1 MTRFSLHP
9 VRLSTVCYRAL
20 LMAYPHAHRQAYGTL
35 MQQLFNDLCR
45 DAYQQNGLW
54 SLIRFWVWTLF
65 DFILS
70 VGTAYREA
78 MEAIMAIKRT
88 FTPMPWRYI
97 LLVVLPGV
105 LFGISRFYYPFY
117 LPFQISFILITL
129 LTLATLIT
137 QKQIPG
143 WGLLMTGLML
153 SWCLIVVIVVG
164 GEWIARPLHYNHE
177 LKHLL
182 GAIPLWAV
190 IGVMG
195 WQYRQA
201 WRSFSWIL
209 GLILLGIVVAALFVG
224 MDALTTA
231 GYMLLPVAL
240 GLPLARR
247 HGTQAI
253 LFVVGA
259 YCWWLFDSD
268 YISGWLLNDQ
278 PFYPVFVVFI
288 RLLFMSVGPL
298 LFLRAQSLR
307 GQAAGLLTPMV
318 LVLVARVLVP
328 WLVIPSSHPARI
340 WWGDTLLSAFMLLA
354 FILAFALYARVDR
367 MESPIAPQ
375 ETEQPV
381 YAG

>member
-1 MTRFSLHP
+1 MNRHAPHP
-9 VRLSTVCYRAL
+9 VRLSVACYHVL
-20 LMAYPHAHRQAYGTL
+20 LMAYPPVYRQTYGPL
-35 MQQLFNDLCR
+35 MQQLFHDLCR

-54 SLIRFWVWTLF
+54 SLTRFWVWTLF

-70 VGTAYREA
+70 IHAVYREA

-88 FTPMPWRYI
+88 LTPMPWRYI

-117 LPFQISFILITL
+117 LPFQISLILIML
-129 LTLATLIT
+129 WTLATLIR

-143 WGLLMTGLML
+143 WGLLMTGLVI
-153 SWCLIVVIVVG
+153 SWGLMAVIVVG
-164 GEWIARPLHYNHE
+164 GEWVARPLHYNGE
-177 LKHLL
+177 LKRLL
-182 GAIPLWAV
+182 VAIPLWAV
-190 IGVMG
+190 IGVLG

-201 WRSFSWIL
+201 WRSFSWVLLLIVLVIL
-209 GLILLGIVVAALFVG
+209 VAALFVG
-224 MDALTTA
+224 MGAITTA
-231 GYMLLPVAL
+231 GYMLLPLAL

-268 YISGWLLNDQ
+268 YISGSLLNER
-278 PFYPVFVVFI
+278 PFYPVFVVSL

-307 GQAAGLLTPMV
+307 GQVAGLLTPMGV
-318 LVLVARVLVP
+318 VLVARVLVP
-328 WLVIPSSHPARI
+328 WLVVPSSHPARI
-340 WWGDTLLSAFMLLA
+340 WWGDTLLSVFMLLT

-367 MESPIAPQ
+367 TESLIAPQ

-381 YAG
+381 YA